1 MLKGGVKVSDH
12 TETTYKTIPGKRTG
26 RRSSKI
32 LVPEAESA
40 MDNLK
45 KSIAS
50 EFGIDFNK
58 EYKGNLSAKQCGTVG
73 GEMVRRI
80 IQQMK
85 QEIAQSPERFRQ

>member
-1 MLKGGVKVSDH
+1 MVSKN
-12 TETTYKTIPGKRTG
+12 TETTYKTITGKRLG

-32 LVPEAESA
+32 LVPEAEGA

-50 EFGIDFNK
+50 EFGIDFNSD
-58 EYKGNLSAKQCGTVG
+58 YKGNLSAKQCGKVG

-80 IQQMK
+80 IEQMK
-85 QEIAQSPERFRQ
+85 HEMTHSPERFRQ